1 MTLPSDENGR
11 TGGTGDGMTRGG
23 DVPSTSG
30 GGGEDLVRQANA
42 RHREALTNLR
52 SVEQKNR
59 VLAARNDK
67 LVAALRESRDQ
78 LARLQQDLEEMTA
91 PPSTYGIFLEPAP
104 DGRSAEVFTGNRR
117 MRLPVLRSLPVR
129 ELRPGAQVRISDGA
143 LVVEDCGYPD
153 SGDLAVVR
161 ETLADGG
168 RVLVADHHGD
178 EFVVKLTAELTPRTG
193 DTVLI
198 DRRAGHAFEVIPKAE
213 VENLVLEEVPDVE
226 YSDIGGLSDQIEQIH
241 DAVEMPFVHPEL
253 YQAYDL
259 RPPKG
264 VLLYGPPGNGKTLI
278 AKAVANSLARKIA
291 LSRGSTEAEARRARS
306 YFLNVKGP
314 ELLNKFVGETE
325 RQIRLI
331 FDRARDIADDGR
343 PVIVFFDEMDSI
355 FRTRG
360 SGVSSD
366 MENTVV
372 PQLLSE
378 LDGVEGLENV
388 IVIGATNREEMIDPA
403 ILRPGRLDVKIRIN
417 RPDEQAAKEIFAK
430 YLVPELP
437 YAEEEL
443 AAHGGDASAA
453 AADLID
459 RTVERMYART
469 ADNEYVRIRYADGT
483 DEILY
488 FRDVNSGAMIANVV
502 DRAKKYAIKDVIA
515 DRPGGIRA
523 SHLLDAVREEFLQN
537 EDLPNTSNPDE
548 WARISGRPTGRVVDV
563 QVIQHDRAADG
574 AATEGK

>member
-1 MTLPSDENGR
+1 MSYSSDENGR
-11 TGGTGDGMTRGG
+11 PGESRGG
-23 DVPSTSG
+23 AAATPPSSAADA
-30 GGGEDLVRQANA
+30 EARIREANA

-59 VLAARNDK
+59 VLGARNDK
-67 LVAALRESRDQ
+67 LVEALRESRDQ

-161 ETLADGG
+161 ETLPDGG
-168 RVLVADHHGD
+168 RVLVTDHHGD
-178 EFVVKLTAELTPRTG
+178 EFLVKLTAELTPRAG

-198 DRRAGHAFEVIPKAE
+198 DRKAGHAFEVIPKAE

-241 DAVEMPFVHPEL
+241 DAVEMPFLHPEL

-291 LSRGSTEAEARRARS
+291 LSRGSSEAEARRARS

-331 FDRARDIADDGR
+331 FDRARDIAEDGK

-417 RPDEQAAKEIFAK
+417 RPDEQAAREIFGK

-443 AAHGGDASAA
+443 AAHGGDAAA
-453 AADLID
+453 AAEALIS
-459 RTVERMYART
+459 RTVERMYAESEE
-469 ADNEYVRIRYADGT
+469 NEYVRIRYADGT
-483 DEILY
+483 DEMLH

-515 DRPGGIRA
+515 GRPGGIRA
-523 SHLLDAVREEFLQN
+523 AHLLDAVREEFLQN

-548 WARISGRPTGRVVDV
+548 WARISGRPSGRVVDV
-563 QVIQHDRAADG
+563 QVIQHDWLGDG
-574 AATEGK
+574 AEGEA